1 MDQHT
6 SSEGVMIPAE
16 GCTSPTDAIM
26 IYLDLVPV
34 YCREDP
40 FAGTRGH
47 CTDRY
52 VMRRASPVLFFPD
65 KHTPFPYQPV
75 HPVLRGASGYAGSVL
90 NIGDGKKTTIEGE
103 LPHQAQVL
111 TPALKHAGHNGL

>member
-1 MDQHT
+1 M
-6 SSEGVMIPAE
+6 V
-16 GCTSPTDAIM
+16 
-26 IYLDLVPV
+26 YLNLISV

-47 CTDRY
+47 RADSH
-52 VMRRASPVLFFPD
+52 VMCCASPVLLLPD
-65 KHTPFPYQPV
+65 KHTPFPYQAV
-75 HPVLRGASGYAGSVL
+75 HPVLRSASGDAGSVPD
-90 NIGDGKKTTIEGE
+90 IGYGKKTTIEGE